1 MKDENSLFHTSYF
14 IFHIYF
20 KQSLM
25 KNLKNLFLLLIL
37 VASVAACKKKTA
49 SGYAYTIHKAGSGAQ
64 AKIGDAASYDVLL
77 RKDDSLM
84 FSTMTEGQQARSMV
98 EDPKTAKDPFYK
110 LTQEA
115 LLTLKV
121 GDSATFIMP
130 LDTFK
135 IKPQG
140 LEGAKAAKLT
150 IILRSVK
157 SKADVDKRQ
166 GELKAL
172 AESIQAAKPIFIS
185 RAKAVGDST
194 TAFAKDFGA
203 GRLPAGVKELPSG
216 LKIAI
221 LKEGTGN
228 LPKKGEVVL
237 VNYYGAL
244 KDGKK
249 FDESY
254 SRGEPINFPIGGGQ
268 VIPGWDQG
276 LMTLKEGTIAVLFV
290 PANLAYG
297 EKAQGPVP
305 ANSDLIFYVELLKSV
320 DVQ

>member
-1 MKDENSLFHTSYF
+1 MKKF
-14 IFHIYF
+14 
-20 KQSLM
+20 
-25 KNLKNLFLLLIL
+25 KNLLFLLVI
-37 VASVAACKKKTA
+37 VASAAACKKTKTP
-49 SGYAYTIHKAGSGAQ
+49 SGYAYTIHKAGSGAKAQ
-64 AKIGDAASYDVLL
+64 IGDAAFYDVLL

-84 FSTMTEGQQARSMV
+84 FSTMTEGQPARSMV
-98 EDPKTAKDPFYK
+98 EDPKTANDPFYK

-115 LLTLKV
+115 LLTLKE

-135 IKPQG
+135 VKPQG

-150 IILRSVK
+150 IILRKVK
-157 SKADVDKRQ
+157 TKADVEKRQ

-172 AESIQAAKPIFIS
+172 AESIQAAKPAFIA
-185 RAKAVGDST
+185 RAKAVADST
-194 TAFAKDFGA
+194 TAIAKDFGA
-203 GRLPAGVKELPSG
+203 GKLPAGVKELPSG

-221 LKEGTGN
+221 LKEGTGAM
-228 LPKKGEVVL
+228 PKKGEVVL

-249 FDESY
+249 FDESFT
-254 SRGEPINFPIGGGQ
+254 RGEPINFPVGAGQ
-268 VIPGWDQG
+268 VIPGWDEG
-276 LMTLKEGTIAVLFV
+276 LMNLKEGTTAILFV

-297 EKAQGPVP
+297 DKAAGPVP
-305 ANSDLIFYVELLKSV
+305 ANSDLVFYVELLKSV

>member
-1 MKDENSLFHTSYF
+1 
-14 IFHIYF
+14 
-20 KQSLM
+20 M
-25 KNLKNLFLLLIL
+25 KNLKNLLFLLAI
-37 VASVAACKKKTA
+37 VATVAACKKKTP

-84 FSTMTEGQQARSMV
+84 FSTITEGQQARSMV
-98 EDPKTAKDPFYK
+98 EDPKTAKDPFYR

-135 IKPQG
+135 VKPQG
-140 LEGAKAAKLT
+140 LEGAKSAKLT

-157 SKADVDKRQ
+157 GKADVEKRKA
-166 GELKAL
+166 ELQAL
-172 AESIQAAKPIFIS
+172 GESIQAAKPVFIA
-185 RAKAVGDST
+185 RTKAVGDST
-194 TAFAKDFGA
+194 TTLSKDFGA
-203 GRLPAGVKELPSG
+203 GKLPAGVKELPSG

-237 VNYYGAL
+237 VNYYGCM
-244 KDGKK
+244 KNGVK
-249 FDESY
+249 FDESF
-254 SRGEPINFPIGGGQ
+254 SRGQPINFPVGMNQ
-268 VIPGWDQG
+268 VIPGWDEG
-276 LMTLKEGTIAVLFV
+276 LMTIKEGTIAAFFV
-290 PANLAYG
+290 PAKLAYG
-297 EKAQGPVP
+297 DKPAGPKGEIP

-320 DVQ
+320 DTQ

>member
-1 MKDENSLFHTSYF
+1 
-14 IFHIYF
+14 
-20 KQSLM
+20 M
-25 KNLKNLFLLLIL
+25 KNLKKLLFLLII

-49 SGYAYTIHKAGSGAQ
+49 SGYAYTIHKAGTGAK
-64 AKIGDAASYDVLL
+64 ASIGDAAFYDVLL

-84 FSTMTEGQQARSMV
+84 FSTMTEGQQARSLV
-98 EDPKTAKDPFYK
+98 EDPKTAKDPFFK

-115 LLTLKV
+115 LLTLKE
-121 GDSATFIMP
+121 GDSATFVMP

-140 LEGAKAAKLT
+140 LENAKVANLT
-150 IILRSVK
+150 IILRKVK
-157 SKADVDKRQ
+157 SKGDVEKRQ
-166 GELKAL
+166 AELKAL
-172 AESIQAAKPIFIS
+172 SESIQAAKPTFIA
-185 RAKAVGDST
+185 RAKAVADST

-203 GRLPAGVKELPSG
+203 GKFPAGVKELPSG

-221 LKEGTGN
+221 LHEGTGA

-249 FDESY
+249 FDESFT
-254 SRGEPINFPIGGGQ
+254 RGEPINFPIGAGQ
-268 VIPGWDQG
+268 VIPGWDEG
-276 LMTLKEGTIAVLFV
+276 LMNLKEGTTAILFI

-297 EKAQGPVP
+297 DKAAGPVP
-305 ANSDLIFYVELLKSV
+305 PNSPLVFYVELLKAV